1 MIDKVARFCYND
13 ANNAAVCRF
22 SFLPTNFI
30 RIRTTL
36 LEHKKEG
43 AFAPPVGC
51 PRAMCYDVVSSS
63 SFV

>member
-13 ANNAAVCRF
+13 ANKPSAC
-22 SFLPTNFI
+22 SKIKILPTNFI

-43 AFAPPVGC
+43 GFRPP
-51 PRAMCYDVVSSS
+51 A
-63 SFV
+63 

>member
-13 ANNAAVCRF
+13 ANNAAVCSF
-22 SFLPTNFI
+22 LFLPTNFI

-43 AFAPPVGC
+43 GFRPP
-51 PRAMCYDVVSSS
+51 A
-63 SFV
+63 